1 MRSPE
6 DFKLLIV
13 DDEEPIRNVLKEHF
27 ELDDFQV
34 FTAESGNKALEV
46 LSKETI
52 DFVISDV
59 RMPDGDGEMLLR
71 EIKELNNDIPL
82 ILLVSGFS
90 ELSREDAIE
99 LGALDYLTKPFN
111 LEQVEK
117 IIFDYMNTL

>member
-1 MRSPE
+1 M
-6 DFKLLIV
+6 